1 MTVSIVA
8 NAASGALT
16 RTKAVE
22 NTKFSSSV
30 KALIANSTS
39 SGATAI
45 DGPSFSAA
53 LTLQTQ
59 IAGLRSASLN
69 IAQATGALDI
79 ASNTAQNINA
89 ILSKLNNLAERVAS
103 SADLSSVE
111 QAGLSNEFA
120 ALRNQIARL
129 SDNARFNNKPV
140 LDGSLTLADIGL
152 AQDANNEVIGLPDL
166 SDKALFSSAN
176 LSITTLSDATQTRS
190 IIANAQS
197 TVSAALENIRE
208 FQATLDTAG
217 ATIDAALFNQDAAR
231 STLSDDDYNS
241 QSASNTLNPQQSIE
255 VNSLVSQQ
263 VQTNRLPPSLLQL
276 LVS

>member
-39 SGATAI
+39 SGATAN

-69 IAQATGALDI
+69 IAQATSALDI
-79 ASNTAQNINA
+79 ASNTAQNLNA
-89 ILSKLNNLAERVAS
+89 ILSKLDNLAKRAS
-103 SADLSSVE
+103 SADLSSLE
-111 QAGLSNEFA
+111 QAGLSNEFS

-129 SDNARFNNKPV
+129 SDNARFNNKSV

-166 SDKALFSSAN
+166 SDKALLSSAN
-176 LSITTLSDATQTRS
+176 LSIATQSDAAFVRD
-190 IIANAQS
+190 IIENAQS
-197 TVSAALENIRE
+197 TIYTALDNIKE

-231 STLSDDDYNS
+231 STLSDEDYNS
-241 QSASNTLNPQQSIE
+241 QSASNILNPQQSIE
-255 VNSLVSQQ
+255 GNSLVSQQ